1 MQFPAQLK
9 YHPEHLW
16 VRDDADGKVTVGI
29 TDFAQD
35 QLGQVVYIDL
45 PEVGD
50 DIAAGDEMGAVESAK
65 SVSDLIAPV
74 SGQVLAVNQDLLD
87 EPSPLNNDPYGK
99 GWIAQVKLADPAEL
113 AGLLSAEDY
122 QALIDG

>member
-1 MQFPAQLK
+1 VQFPAQLK

-87 EPSPLNNDPYGK
+87 DPSPLNNDPYGQ
-99 GWIAQVKLADPAEL
+99 GWIAQVQLADPAEL
-113 AGLLSAEDY
+113 DGLLSAEDY
-122 QALIDG
+122 QAQVG